1 MDKKPHKFFW
11 MKKFF
16 LVSGVLI
23 VAFMMMLHTVFAE
36 QNENNNPTN
45 KELIITEVVV
55 DFNAGE
61 ITITGENFD
70 NGETPTVL
78 LGNDL
83 TPLTLVGTP
92 TANAIVAVLPT
103 VPDGDYLL
111 AVYTGNG
118 VIHYDEYDLTIG
130 AVGPTGPT
138 GPTGPQGI
146 QGDIGPTG
154 SAGVPGA
161 DGATGA
167 TGPTGPAGTFNPGSL
182 YMKSELLSGNWGTL
196 CCDDLNDI
204 PISVSC
210 SCWDDSIEL
219 SDIHWATTNYLG
231 SGECRCTEVRARIT
245 IICIDVPG
253 GGSGRCDDPST

>member
-1 MDKKPHKFFW
+1 MDKKPHKFFC

-23 VAFMMMLHTVFAE
+23 VAFMMMLHTVFAG

-70 NGETPTVL
+70 NGDTPTVL
-78 LGNDL
+78 LGDYL
-83 TPLTLVGTP
+83 TPLTLVST
-92 TANAIVAVLPT
+92 TANEIVAELPS

-130 AVGPTGPT
+130 AVGPQGLQGDT
-138 GPTGPQGI
+138 GPTGPQGPQGL
-146 QGDIGPTG
+146 QGDTGPIGPQG
-154 SAGVPGA
+154 PQGLQG
-161 DGATGA
+161 D
-167 TGPTGPAGTFNPGSL
+167 TGPTGPRGPRGPQGDTGPQGTCDATDCQDYGCGS
-182 YMKSELLSGNWGTL
+182 YVPADTCPMGVNDGPN
-196 CCDDLNDI
+196 CDDI
-204 PISVSC
+204 PVGAFC
-210 SCWDDSIEL
+210 E
-219 SDIHWATTNYLG
+219 SD
-231 SGECRCTEVRARIT
+231 GECGTSQYLDNCTNASWLYDWYFKI
-245 IICIDVPG
+245 
-253 GGSGRCDDPST
+253 SN